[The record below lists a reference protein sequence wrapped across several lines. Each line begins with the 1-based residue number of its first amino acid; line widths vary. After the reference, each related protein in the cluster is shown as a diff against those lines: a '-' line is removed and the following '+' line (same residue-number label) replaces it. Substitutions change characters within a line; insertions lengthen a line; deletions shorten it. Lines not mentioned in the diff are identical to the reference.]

1 MSRRFIFIDA
11 ENGDVLTE
19 IQQIHEADVVGTANT
34 AYSGVKPM
42 TSDNY
47 ATGAYRLRETGR
59 GLGIQTFNMKKGTNY
74 ASATDFTNTSAT
86 WATTGTDRYALDAH
100 FGAETTYDYY
110 KLVHNRNSIDNKG
123 FAIKSYVHYSSNY
136 VNAFWDGSRMTYGD
150 GNTTVTPLTAMDVC
164 GHEITHG
171 LTTFSANLTYSREP
185 GAMNEGF
192 SDIFGTAI
200 EFYSNPTTYTP
211 NWTIGERMN
220 FTIRNMANPKQY
232 GDPDT
237 YKGTNW
243 QTSSTDSYGVHTN
256 SGVLNYWFYLL
267 SVGKTGTNDKGT
279 AYNVQG
285 ITIGKAAKIAFRTL
299 TTYLTASSQY
309 ANARTAAIQSATDL
323 YGATSNEVRQTTN
336 AWCAVGVGACATFFA
351 PGSGTVSRSVSTNV
365 SPNPAQG
372 SVSLTVASLFEGD
385 ANILITN
392 ILGQTVW
399 SKNAYLPKGQTTE
412 TIDVSKWSK
421 GLYSIRIQQGAEVQT
436 EKLIVE

>member
-1 MSRRFIFIDA
+1 M
-11 ENGDVLTE
+11 
-19 IQQIHEADVVGTANT
+19 
-34 AYSGVKPM
+34 
-42 TSDNY
+42 
-47 ATGAYRLRETGR
+47 
-59 GLGIQTFNMKKGTNY
+59 
-74 ASATDFTNTSAT
+74 
-86 WATTGTDRYALDAH
+86 
-100 FGAETTYDYY
+100 
-110 KLVHNRNSIDNKG
+110 
-123 FAIKSYVHYSSNY
+123 
-136 VNAFWDGSRMTYGD
+136 
-150 GNTTVTPLTAMDVC
+150 
-164 GHEITHG
+164 
-171 LTTFSANLTYSREP
+171 
-185 GAMNEGF
+185 
-192 SDIFGTAI
+192 
-200 EFYSNPTTYTP
+200 
-211 NWTIGERMN
+211 
-220 FTIRNMANPKQY
+220 
-232 GDPDT
+232 
-237 YKGTNW
+237 
-243 QTSSTDSYGVHTN
+243 
-256 SGVLNYWFYLL
+256 NYWFYLL